1 MDEILLYEIATERVD
16 GNDGTFYFE
25 VLDAVGLPAAA
36 DLYAKGDLTQDN
48 APRYSKDTL
57 EPLRTWIES
66 VRHVKTS
73 KVLIPP
79 TAKLD
84 TDIVRFVGFWLSNLG
99 LKQKQVGNHDDKT
112 YALDIESLKRLFDRT
127 LREGA

>member
-1 MDEILLYEIATERVD
+1 MDTILLYELATERLD
-16 GNDGTFYFE
+16 GYDDVFYCE
-25 VLDAVGLPAAA
+25 VLDAVGLETAAH
-36 DLYAKGDLTQDN
+36 LYTRGELTQDN
-48 APRYSKDTL
+48 APRYDRQTL
-57 EPLRTWIES
+57 EPLRLWIES

-79 TAKLD
+79 PAKLD

-99 LKQKQVGNHDDKT
+99 LKQKQVGNHDDNT

-127 LREGA
+127 LRESA